1 MGLEDREGRKTGR
14 SYATRGGIGKP
25 LATGAAARSRCR
37 LGPRPDAPGGAMPAI
52 RLTTEVPGPRS
63 RELMARRDAA
73 VPRGPFHATPV
84 FAARGAGAR
93 VEDVDGNVFLDFAGG
108 IGCLNVGHANPAV
121 VAAATAQLAKLTHG
135 CFHVTPY
142 EGYVRLAERLN
153 ARVPGQF
160 PKKTL
165 FANSGA
171 EAVENAV
178 KVARA
183 ATGRPAVLAF
193 EDGFHGRTLLAMSL
207 TSKVHPYK
215 AGFGP
220 FAPEVYRVPYAYCY
234 RCSYH
239 LSYPA
244 CRVGC
249 VDAIED
255 VFKRYVAAEQ
265 VAAVI
270 VEPVLGEGGFV
281 VPPAEFLPRLRELT
295 ARHGVL
301 LIADEVQT
309 GFGRTGRL
317 WAVEHTGVVPDV
329 LIAAKSIAGG
339 LPLSSVTGRA
349 ELMDAPGV
357 GGLGG
362 TFGGNPVALAA
373 AHAVLDQMESGE
385 LLARA
390 ARIGEAF
397 SARAAR
403 WRERY
408 ALVGDVRGLGAM
420 WAIELVEDRA
430 GRAPAKDATAAV
442 ARRCWE
448 RGLLTITAGTFGN
461 VLRTLMPLVIADDE
475 LAEGLD
481 VLEGALAE
489 AAGAA

>member
-1 MGLEDREGRKTGR
+1 
-14 SYATRGGIGKP
+14 
-25 LATGAAARSRCR
+25 
-37 LGPRPDAPGGAMPAI
+37 MPAI
-52 RLTTEVPGPRS
+52 QLKTEVPGPRS

-73 VPRGPFHATPV
+73 VPRGPFHATPI
-84 FAARGAGAR
+84 FAARGKGAR
-93 VEDVDGNVFLDFAGG
+93 LEDVDGNVFLDFAGG
-108 IGCLNVGHANPAV
+108 IGCLNVGHAADAV
-121 VAAATAQLAKLTHG
+121 VKAASDQLAKLTHG

-142 EGYVRLAERLN
+142 ESYVRLAERMN
-153 ARVPGQF
+153 ARVPGDSA
-160 PKKTL
+160 KKTL

-178 KVARA
+178 KIARA
-183 ATGRPAVLAF
+183 ATGRSAVLAF

-239 LSYPA
+239 LSYPSCQVA
-244 CRVGC
+244 CA
-249 VDAIED
+249 DALED
-255 VFKRYVAAEQ
+255 AFKRYVAAEQ

-295 ARHGVL
+295 ARHGIL
-301 LIADEVQT
+301 LIADEVQS
-309 GFGRTGRL
+309 GFGRTGRM
-317 WAVEHTGVVPDV
+317 WAIEHSGVVPDL

-339 LPLSSVTGRA
+339 LPLSSITGRA

-373 AHAVLDQMESGE
+373 AHAVLDQLESGE
-385 LLARA
+385 LFARA
-390 ARIGEAF
+390 RRIGESFA
-397 SARAAR
+397 ARAAR
-403 WRERY
+403 WRERFPI
-408 ALVGDVRGLGAM
+408 VGDVRGVGAM
-420 WAIELVEDRA
+420 WGIELVKDRA
-430 GRAPAKDATAAV
+430 GKLSAKDETSAV
-442 ARRCWE
+442 ARRCYE
-448 RGLLTITAGTFGN
+448 RGLVTITAGTFGN
-461 VLRTLMPLVIADDE
+461 VLRTLMPLVITDDE

-481 VLEGALAE
+481 VLEHCLAE
-489 AAGAA
+489 VAAGA